1 MEKMDKLEATG
12 LKAQIDEL
20 LENESFF
27 LPAAEG
33 IFEAHDTDKSGFI
46 EINEFYDCLKQL
58 NDEAFHI
65 PDFNEKKAE
74 EYLGKLDTNKD
85 GKLSKE
91 EYKPFLKKLLAGI
104 SEKLQT
110 IIDA

>member
-1 MEKMDKLEATG
+1 M
-12 LKAQIDEL
+12 
-20 LENESFF
+20 
-27 LPAAEG
+27 
-33 IFEAHDTDKSGFI
+33 
-46 EINEFYDCLKQL
+46 

-65 PDFNEKKAE
+65 PDFNEKKAQ

>member
-1 MEKMDKLEATG
+1 MEKMDKLEAVG

-20 LENESFF
+20 LENEDFF

-33 IFEAHDTDKSGFI
+33 IFDAHDTDKSGFI

-65 PDFNEKKAE
+65 PDFNEKKAQ

-85 GKLSKE
+85 GKVSKTE
-91 EYKPFLKKLLAGI
+91 FRVLVKDLA
-104 SEKLQT
+104 LHC
-110 IIDA
+110 IDAL